1 METIYVKLDGK
12 IKIADSTVLLQDMAT
27 IYCTNTTVNQLVRE
41 LPVYSRQNGE
51 VRRVISIMY
60 ILELVLQNHPNWS
73 IASIGESACVIEWQE
88 RKQQNRIWENCK
100 ILFVA
105 LICFFGTSFS
115 IMAYHNDINITNLF
129 GNIYSLALGKEKAGI
144 TFMEIAYSLGLSMG
158 ILVFFN
164 HVGKRCITKDPT
176 PVEVE
181 MRAYEDS
188 INLALSE
195 IAERE
200 NQIISCNENQ
210 KNEGKQ

>member
-1 METIYVKLDGK
+1 MKLDGK

-27 IYCTNTTVNQLVRE
+27 IYCADERVKQQVCK
-41 LPVYSRQNGE
+41 LPVYSRQNTE
-51 VRRVISIMY
+51 VRRVVSIMRV
-60 ILELVLQNHPNWS
+60 LELILQNRPNWS
-73 IASIGESACVIEWQE
+73 MVSIGETACVIEWQE
-88 RKQQNRIWENCK
+88 KKKQNRIWENCK
-100 ILFVA
+100 IIFVA

-144 TFMEIAYSLGLSMG
+144 TFMEVAYSLGLSMG

-164 HVGKRCITKDPT
+164 HVGKRRITKDPT